1 MPGKLSICTHPKRAE
16 VGEFTK
22 KSCIFRKTMVRYRLC
37 YTETFSQQNF
47 VNARLQAGGSKE
59 RKSHEEDYLQ
69 G

>member
-1 MPGKLSICTHPKRAE
+1 
-16 VGEFTK
+16 
-22 KSCIFRKTMVRYRLC
+22 MVRYRLC
-37 YTETFSQQNF
+37 DTETFSQQNF